1 MITTS
6 LTPQRDPGR
15 KYFWPTVLV
24 LHKLANV
31 PFSCEKRVLLESKVM
46 TTGQVPCIAE
56 YRNNKFFFVSIL
68 YVFKI
73 QNDDVSRIR
82 NHECMTVCA

>member
-1 MITTS
+1 
-6 LTPQRDPGR
+6 
-15 KYFWPTVLV
+15 
-24 LHKLANV
+24 
-31 PFSCEKRVLLESKVM
+31 M
-46 TTGQVPCIAE
+46 TTGQVPCIDE

-82 NHECMTVCA
+82 NRQCMTLLRLTTTKGEEEPLSSSSKEITTKGISRHAFVRRICG